1 MTKNE
6 VINRL
11 NAIANEANSHDNG
24 YHYEVITNEWVK
36 YGKNRTYFSIVE
48 TRDNSKHYVKKDYG
62 FYDNNADEY
71 VAGKANIEY
80 DFGGNHK
87 IEIVEETEN
96 EAEAETET
104 IEEITEETVEE
115 FTVISSQRFLDD
127 EIVEEKKEYLEKNN
141 ITEITCPVTKAYTQD
156 LDGNDL
162 YILTNMHHTLAA
174 ARELGIK
181 VRFEEVENDFTEST
195 DGEEICRE
203 YYMGD
208 HWYYINNADPDMI
221 GVDVW

>member
-48 TRDNSKHYVKKDYG
+48 TRDNSKHYAKKDYG

>member
-1 MTKNE
+1 MTKIE
-6 VINRL
+6 VITRL
-11 NAIANEANSHDNG
+11 NAIADEANSHDNG
-24 YHYEVITNEWVK
+24 YHYEVVARDWAN
-36 YGKNRTYFSIVE
+36 YGKNRTYFTIVE

-87 IEIVEETEN
+87 IEIVEETV
-96 EAEAETET
+96 
-104 IEEITEETVEE
+104 EETVEE
-115 FTVISSQRFLDD
+115 ITVMSSQRFLDED
-127 EIVEEKKEYLEKNN
+127 IVEEKKEYLEENN
-141 ITEITCPVTKAYTQD
+141 ITEITCPVTKAYMQD

-162 YILTNMHHTLAA
+162 FILTNMHHTLAA
-174 ARELGIK
+174 ARELGIRVK
-181 VRFEEVENDFTEST
+181 FEEVDNDFTEST

-203 YYMGD
+203 YYMGN
-208 HWYYINNADPDMI
+208 HWFYINNADADLI

>member
-48 TRDNSKHYVKKDYG
+48 TRDNSKHYAKKDYG

-87 IEIVEETEN
+87 IEIEEEPETTENAENEEETTMKKFTVEIAITDEN
-96 EAEAETET
+96 GTITGWDSDAVQDYAEAIDAEEAMDFARDYLTEC
-104 IEEITEETVEE
+104 I
-115 FTVISSQRFLDD
+115 
-127 EIVEEKKEYLEKNN
+127 
-141 ITEITCPVTKAYTQD
+141 
-156 LDGNDL
+156 
-162 YILTNMHHTLAA
+162 
-174 ARELGIK
+174 
-181 VRFEEVENDFTEST
+181 
-195 DGEEICRE
+195 
-203 YYMGD
+203 
-208 HWYYINNADPDMI
+208 INNGGDPNEISIILRAQEVIDAGCGDYGEWI
-221 GVDVW
+221 YE

>member
-96 EAEAETET
+96 EAEAETEA

>member
-1 MTKNE
+1 MEVIIMTKIE
-6 VINRL
+6 VITRL
-11 NAIANEANSHDNG
+11 NAIADEANSHDNG
-24 YHYEVITNEWVK
+24 YHYEVVARDWAN
-36 YGKNRTYFSIVE
+36 YGKNRTYFTIVE

-87 IEIVEETEN
+87 IEIVEETV
-96 EAEAETET
+96 
-104 IEEITEETVEE
+104 EETVEE
-115 FTVISSQRFLDD
+115 ITVMSSQRFLDED
-127 EIVEEKKEYLEKNN
+127 IVEEKKEYLEENN
-141 ITEITCPVTKAYTQD
+141 ITEITCPVTKAYMQD

-162 YILTNMHHTLAA
+162 FILTNMHHTLAA
-174 ARELGIK
+174 ARELGIRVK
-181 VRFEEVENDFTEST
+181 FEEVDNDFTEST

-203 YYMGD
+203 YYMGN
-208 HWYYINNADPDMI
+208 HWFYINNADADLI

>member
-11 NAIANEANSHDNG
+11 NKIAADANSHDNG

-62 FYDNNADEY
+62 YFDNNADEY

-87 IEIVEETEN
+87 IEIEEEPETTETTEN
-96 EAEAETET
+96 E
-104 IEEITEETVEE
+104 EETTMKK
-115 FTVISSQRFLDD
+115 FTVEIAITD
-127 EIVEEKKEYLEKNN
+127 ENGTITGWDSDAVQDYVEAIDAEEAMDFARDYIRECIINN
-141 ITEITCPVTKAYTQD
+141 GSEP
-156 LDGNDL
+156 DGNDIVL
-162 YILTNMHHTLAA
+162 R
-174 ARELGIK
+174 AREVI
-181 VRFEEVENDFTEST
+181 DAS
-195 DGEEICRE
+195 C
-203 YYMGD
+203 GD
-208 HWYYINNADPDMI
+208 YGDWVYNNEM
-221 GVDVW
+221 

>member
-1 MTKNE
+1 MTKQE
-6 VINRL
+6 IINRL
-11 NAIANEANSHDNG
+11 NTIADLANVADNG
-24 YHYEVITNEWVK
+24 YHYEVIARDWAN
-36 YGKNRTYFSIVE
+36 YGKDRTYFTIVE

-87 IEIVEETEN
+87 IEIVEETVE
-96 EAEAETET
+96 ETA
-104 IEEITEETVEE
+104 EEITVM
-115 FTVISSQRFLDD
+115 SSQRFLDED
-127 EIVEEKKEYLEKNN
+127 IVEEKKEYLEENN
-141 ITEITCPVTKAYTQD
+141 ITEITCPVTKAYMQD

-162 YILTNMHHTLAA
+162 FILTNMHHTLAA
-174 ARELGIK
+174 ARELGIRVK
-181 VRFEEVENDFTEST
+181 FEEVDNDFTEST

-208 HWYYINNADPDMI
+208 HWYYVNHEDRDMI

>member
-1 MTKNE
+1 MTKIE
-6 VINRL
+6 VITRL
-11 NAIANEANSHDNG
+11 NAIADEANSHDNG
-24 YHYEVITNEWVK
+24 YHYEVVARDWAN

-48 TRDNSKHYVKKDYG
+48 TRANSKHYVKKDYG

-87 IEIVEETEN
+87 IEIVEETET
-96 EAEAETET
+96 ETEAETV
-104 IEEITEETVEE
+104 EETVEE
-115 FTVISSQRFLDD
+115 TAEEITVMSSQRFLD
-127 EIVEEKKEYLEKNN
+127 EGIVEEKKEYLEENN
-141 ITEITCPVTKAYTQD
+141 ITEITCPVTKAYMQD

-162 YILTNMHHTLAA
+162 FILTNMHHTLAA
-174 ARELGIK
+174 ARELGIRVK
-181 VRFEEVENDFTEST
+181 FEEVDNDFTEST

-208 HWYYINNADPDMI
+208 HWFYINNADADLI